1 MKTIS
6 PLASNC
12 VEVPASHTAGKRTHR
27 ITRITPHCFVGQ
39 WRAQVMADYFA
50 ATPRQI
56 SVNYVIGNDGTIV
69 CVCPEDVHTYCSSSW
84 SNDERAITIE
94 IACDTF
100 YPYAME
106 SKAINAL
113 VNLMVDI
120 CQRHGLT
127 SVATPGGISGVR
139 DTAPTADWTA
149 HRWFDATECPGDY
162 LYNKRSKIA
171 DDVNYQLERS
181 QDNMKIYRTVDDV
194 PPWAKPTIE
203 KLVEK
208 KALQGTEPGV
218 LNISEDLA
226 RLFVVHD
233 RLGLYG

>member
-1 MKTIS
+1 MGLIS
-6 PLASNC
+6 PLASKC
-12 VEVPASHTAGKRTHR
+12 VEIPYYKHAGKRTHK

-39 WRAQVMADYFA
+39 WRGSVMADYFA
-50 ATPRQI
+50 STPRAI
-56 SVNYVIGNDGTIV
+56 SVNYVIGCDGDIV
-69 CVCPEDVHTYCSSSW
+69 CVCPEDIHTYCSSSW

-106 SKAINAL
+106 AKAINSL

-127 SVATPGGISGVR
+127 EVSTPGGISAIR
-139 DTAPTADWTA
+139 DTAPVAVWTA
-149 HRWFDATECPGDY
+149 HRWFDSTECPGDY
-162 LYNKRSKIA
+162 LYNKRGKIA
-171 DDVNYQLERS
+171 ADVNYQLERS
-181 QDNMKIYRTVDDV
+181 RDVMKIYRTVDDV
-194 PPWAKPTIE
+194 PSWARATIE

-208 KALQGTEPGV
+208 KAIQGTEPGV
-218 LNISEDLA
+218 LNLSEDLV